1 MGGNEFI
8 GYIDTDNEE
17 SDGYI
22 DTDDEE
28 VGFRYRLK
36 DYDGDIEEEKR
47 KIEERV
53 SKIED
58 PKESQAL
65 YEELLYALGYDEYF
79 ARRPHFKSESY
90 LINMRMCLR
99 PDEDEDIERFIDR
112 ILRYTNMQRAP
123 WPCARNI
130 LIVNPNRK
138 FTFLNISKVDVWN
151 KISRDIISEK
161 GKTKLRREYL
171 RTWEEDKDG
180 QEYRFEVVFVELREN
195 RKNEDEDDD
204 NEFITACDRIKAKY
218 FNS

>member
-1 MGGNEFI
+1 MGGDKEI
-8 GYIDTDNEE
+8 DEYIDTDT
-17 SDGYI
+17 
-22 DTDDEE
+22 DTDEE
-28 VGFRYRLK
+28 EFFKYRLK

-58 PKESQAL
+58 PEESQAL

-112 ILRYTNMQRAP
+112 ILRYTNMQRTP

-130 LIVNPNRK
+130 LIVNRNRK
-138 FTFLNISKVDVWN
+138 FTFLNISKVDASN
-151 KISRDIISEK
+151 KIGRDRILKK
-161 GKTKLRREYL
+161 GKTKLQREYL
-171 RTWEEDKDG
+171 RTWEEGKDD
-180 QEYRFEVVFVELREN
+180 QKHKFEVVFVELRE
-195 RKNEDEDDD
+195 
-204 NEFITACDRIKAKY
+204 
-218 FNS
+218 